1 MTATSH
7 PIAQPTISVV
17 IPARDEATT
26 IGDIVR
32 AVLELPRPRVHEV
45 LVVDDGSAD
54 GTGERAARAGAHVVR
69 AEAVLPGFA
78 PGPGKGQAMWKGVA
92 EASGDLIVFCDADL
106 TDFDPDYV
114 TALVDGLISQP
125 SSALVKGRYSRRSG
139 TGGRV
144 NELVARPALELLHP
158 TLAGLAQPL
167 GGEYAAWRDVLE
179 QVPFVHGYG
188 VDLGLVL
195 DIADRFGA
203 GAIVQADLGVRS
215 HRNRPLDDLRPQAK
229 AVLEVALDR
238 AGVRTGHAL
247 PACPPL
253 RTVPGYERKT
263 A

>member
-1 MTATSH
+1 MSH
-7 PIAQPTISVV
+7 PITLPSVSVV

-26 IGDIVR
+26 VGDIVR
-32 AVLELPRPRVHEV
+32 AVLELARPRVHEV
-45 LVVDDGSAD
+45 VVVDDGSGD
-54 GTGERAARAGAHVVR
+54 GTGRAAERAGARVVV
-69 AEAVLPGFA
+69 AADVLPA
-78 PGPGKGQAMWKGVA
+78 YAAGPGKGQAMWKGVA
-92 EASGDLIVFCDADL
+92 ESSGEVVVFLDADL
-106 TDFDPDYV
+106 TDFDPSYV
-114 TALVDGLISQP
+114 TSLVAALTTAP
-125 SSALVKGRYSRRSG
+125 SAALAKGRYSRRAG

-158 TLAGLAQPL
+158 GLAGLAQPL

-195 DIADRFGA
+195 DVAARFGPA
-203 GAIVQADLGVRS
+203 SVVQADLGVRS

-238 AGVRTGHAL
+238 AGVGAAVV

>member
-1 MTATSH
+1 MSAML
-7 PIAQPTISVV
+7 QPTVQPRVSIV

-26 IGDIVR
+26 VGDIVR

-45 LVVDDGSAD
+45 VVVDDGSGD
-54 GTGERAARAGAHVVR
+54 GTGGAAERAGARVVV
-69 AEAVLPGFA
+69 AADVLPSYA

-92 EASGDLIVFCDADL
+92 ESTGELVVFLDADL
-106 TDFDPDYV
+106 VDFDPSYV
-114 TALVDGLISQP
+114 TALVAALT
-125 SSALVKGRYSRRSG
+125 SSPNAALAKGRYSRRVG

-158 TLAGLAQPL
+158 ALAGLAQPL

-179 QVPFVHGYG
+179 EVPFVHGYG

-195 DIADRFGA
+195 DVAARFGP
-203 GAIVQADLGVRS
+203 GSVVQADLGVRS
-215 HRNRPLDDLRPQAK
+215 HRNRPLDDLRPQAR

-238 AGVRTGHAL
+238 AGVGTGRL
-247 PACPPL
+247 PECPPL
-253 RTVPGYERKT
+253 RSVPGYERKT

>member
-1 MTATSH
+1 MSP
-7 PIAQPTISVV
+7 PIVSIV

-32 AVLELPRPRVHEV
+32 AVLDLPRPRVHEV
-45 LVVDDGSAD
+45 LVVDDGSGD
-54 GTGERAARAGAHVVR
+54 GTGERAARAGARVVR
-69 AEAVLPGFA
+69 ADDVLAGFA
-78 PGPGKGQAMWKGVA
+78 SGPGKGQAMWKGLA

-106 TDFDPDYV
+106 TDFDPAYV
-114 TALVDGLISQP
+114 AALVE
-125 SSALVKGRYSRRSG
+125 ALTADPAAAMAKGRYSRRAG

-144 NELVARPALELLHP
+144 NELVARPVLDLLHP

-179 QVPFVHGYG
+179 EVPFVHGYG

-195 DIADRFGA
+195 DVAARFGP
-203 GAIVQADLGVRS
+203 GSVVQADLGVRS
-215 HRNRPLDDLRPQAK
+215 HRNRPLDDLRPQAR
-229 AVLEVALDR
+229 AVLEVALAR
-238 AGVRTGHAL
+238 AGVATPGGA
-247 PACPPL
+247 PAECPPL